1 MINWPELSIS
11 EIEAAADQL
20 RTTAFAALE
29 LDSNTLPVPVE
40 KIAEYHLGYT
50 LDFTEDNSDIIG
62 GIDFNTNT
70 ILINPN
76 IEDHEGRYN
85 FTIAHEL
92 GHHCLH
98 REIYLKHQDKL
109 GILCRSSKRPIE
121 EVQADRFAEALLMP
135 PGPVRAATKASKWRY
150 ATTTKSRNA
159 LAADVIK
166 TLELNGVSVSAMA
179 VRLDHLRIAPRQ
191 LTKMQIFTRRVLG
204 FTSFII
210 P

>member
-1 MINWPELSIS
+1 MINWPELNIS
-11 EIEAAADQL
+11 EIEAAAEQL

-50 LDFTEDNSDIIG
+50 LDFIEGESDIIG

-76 IEDHEGRYN
+76 IEGHEGRYN

-98 REIYLKHQDKL
+98 SEIYLKHQDKL

-135 PGPVRAATKASKWRY
+135 ASVIRQAAKVSKWRY
-150 ATTTKSRNA
+150 AVSMNARRA
-159 LAADVIK
+159 LAADILKQLGLVNVSI
-166 TLELNGVSVSAMA
+166 TAMESRLEHLDIAARRLSFTQRI
-179 VRLDHLRIAPRQ
+179 VRKLRQRLP
-191 LTKMQIFTRRVLG
+191 
-204 FTSFII
+204 
-210 P
+210 